1 MIVEFCQTTG
11 ALLDGGAYMRM
22 FKKRWP
28 ITSILYVMFFCVIVM
43 PIALVTFLSLR
54 AYTDILLTNITSR
67 TMQTLEQVS
76 YSIDQE
82 QSRYIRT
89 SAAIAT
95 DKNLISL
102 ATSYHRSNQSNEQFS
117 YSSQIE
123 NQIKSYLHDMP
134 DFVSAMFVYR
144 DGGAY
149 FFEGTHF
156 HNINTRINVNFL
168 KSTSLYKQ
176 ALQNQGRVML
186 FGSEENKL
194 IESGDKYIVS
204 AAIAPQFE
212 KSFNDVEMIYFVI
225 QAKMFENLDESSS
238 NQNGSY
244 IILDGKGNIMLDT
257 SKDKNNIVEK
267 KTIDGA
273 SGKKSGHFETI
284 EQGGKMFVT
293 FMTMERT
300 DWKIIYVTPY
310 DQLTT
315 QVKQIYTFIMN
326 VSAAGLILFL
336 IVSFFF
342 VRSIVGPI
350 KSLIYQMNKMKSGS
364 FQVDL
369 DLQGPLE
376 IYSLGK
382 TFQNMAVRIQEL
394 IIERQEQER
403 LKNRAEI
410 DALQSQINPH
420 FLVNTLNA
428 IKIMGMLSKATNLV
442 EMTDSLI
449 KLLSSTFHRG
459 GSYIQVSDEMQSLE
473 KYIHIMKVRYG
484 DRFKVEYDMDA
495 DVTNTY
501 ILKLLLQPIVE
512 NAIIHGFYGKES
524 MGIVKITG
532 KQDNNQ
538 LILTVTDNGKGMEQR
553 KMGALLQEKKVESL
567 CGIGIAN
574 VKDRIRLNYGEAYGL
589 IITSELGLGTEVVVT
604 LPLLSSDPDHPDR
617 TIES

>member
-1 MIVEFCQTTG
+1 
-11 ALLDGGAYMRM
+11 MRM
-22 FKKRWP
+22 IKKRWP

-43 PIALVTFLSLR
+43 PIALVTSLSLR

-102 ATSYHRSNQSNEQFS
+102 ATAFHRSSQSNEQFS

-134 DFVSAMFVYR
+134 DIVSAMFVYR

-156 HNINTRINVNFL
+156 HNINTRIDENLL

-176 ALQNQGRVML
+176 ALKNQGRVML
-186 FGSEENKL
+186 FGSEENEL
-194 IESGDKYIVS
+194 IQSGDKYIVS

-225 QAKMFENLDESSS
+225 QAKMFENLAESSS

-244 IILDGKGNIMLDT
+244 IILDGNGNIMLDT
-257 SKDKNNIVEK
+257 SEDKNNTIEK
-267 KTIDGA
+267 QTIEGA
-273 SGKKSGHFETI
+273 RNQKNGHFETI
-284 EQGGKMFVT
+284 EQDGKMFVT

-300 DWKIIYVTPY
+300 AWKIIYITPY
-310 DQLTT
+310 DQMTA
-315 QVKQIYTFIMN
+315 QVKQIYSFIIN
-326 VSAAGLILFL
+326 VSAAGLVLFL
-336 IVSFFF
+336 IVSFFL

-382 TFQNMAVRIQEL
+382 TFQNMAVRMQEL
-394 IIERQEQER
+394 IIERQEQEK

-428 IKIMGMLSKATNLV
+428 IKIMAMLSKATNLV

-459 GSYIQVSDEMQSLE
+459 GSYIQLFDEMQSLE

-484 DRFKVEYDMDA
+484 DRFKVEYDFDEEI
-495 DVTNTY
+495 TKTY

-512 NAIIHGFYGKES
+512 NAIIHGFYGKEA

-532 KQDNNQ
+532 KQYNNQ

-553 KMGALLQEKKVESL
+553 TMEALLHEKKVESL

-574 VKDRIRLNYGEAYGL
+574 VNDRIRLNYGEAYGL
-589 IITSELGLGTEVVVT
+589 IIKSELGLGTEVVVT
-604 LPLLSSDPDHPDR
+604 LPLLFKDPDQL
-617 TIES
+617 S